1 VILVSKLS
9 RIFTRWRWVG
19 LALLIVS
26 VTAACGPAPLGTGW
40 PAVSLITDSCGEQSR
55 TSVMISY
62 TDRIVLVNPA
72 DGKPVPL
79 LDSNCQLRPPD
90 SDGKL
95 KVWNFNPGNG
105 RQFYASPVRLDENT
119 LLAVA
124 YDQRMFRIEVNS
136 ARSDDSQ
143 GYAIAGLTGHTVA
156 EPLVTEDKI
165 YLGLSAKDLV
175 ALNRRTL
182 TPLWTATTEHGV
194 WSKPLLVDGV
204 LYFASLDHNL
214 YAVDAETGTSKWV
227 LDLGGALTST
237 PVFANGK
244 LYLGSFARKIYEV
257 SLDGKLLNQYDT
269 ADWVWGSPVITGS
282 ELYVADLGGS
292 VYALDISNGFREMW
306 KQKVAAG
313 GIRAAPVVTGDV
325 ILVGA
330 RDHKLYWL
338 NRVDGTPFRDSEG
351 NALVREL
358 SAPILSDVLLV
369 EPGNGIDIPEP
380 YVIVSTMATGQILA
394 AYTLD
399 NGQAMWSYNFQ

>member
-1 VILVSKLS
+1 MFSKLS
-9 RIFTRWRWVG
+9 RIFTRRRWIG

-40 PAVSLITDSCGEQSR
+40 PAVSLITDSCGDQSR

-72 DGKPVPL
+72 DGSAAPL
-79 LDSNCQLRPPD
+79 LDSDCQVRPPD

-95 KVWNFNPGNG
+95 KVWDFRPGGG
-105 RQFYASPVRLDENT
+105 RQFYTLPARLDENT

-124 YDQRMFRIEVNS
+124 YDQRMFRIEIDA
-136 ARSDDSQ
+136 ARPDDVQ

-156 EPLVTEDKI
+156 EPLLTEDKV
-165 YLGLSAKDLV
+165 YLGLSAKDLI
-175 ALNRRTL
+175 ALDRRTL

-194 WSKPLLVDGV
+194 WSKPLLADGV

-214 YAVDAETGTSKWV
+214 YAVDAETGADIWD

-237 PVFANGK
+237 PVLANGK
-244 LYLGSFARKIYEV
+244 LYLGSFARKVYEV
-257 SLDGKLLNQYDT
+257 SLDGNVLSQYDT
-269 ADWVWGSPVITGS
+269 TDWVWGSPVIIGT
-282 ELYVADLGGS
+282 ELYTADLGGS
-292 VYALDISNGFREMW
+292 VYALDISNGLTETW

-330 RDHKLYWL
+330 RDQKLYWL
-338 NRVDGTPFRDSEG
+338 NRADGTPFRDSEG

-369 EPGNGIDIPEP
+369 EPGNGVDIPEP

-399 NGQAMWSYNFQ
+399 NGQAMWSYSFQ